1 VVSLEVVD
9 KVALPWEIELKCAA
23 LDGIL
28 AVLLRELSLALAMAQ
43 IDSFFPILLRS
54 AKRC

>member
-1 VVSLEVVD
+1 MVD